1 MGVCYHYISMCHI
14 CVSRMLQVA
23 EVLRQIIL
31 GLYDAHLTS
40 DGRSLDYS
48 ALSKDPGFPL
58 FVTATAE
65 LQAVD
70 PSPLNRDE
78 RIAFFLNTYNVL
90 IVHAQAVLGG
100 PSGLLERYA

>member
-1 MGVCYHYISMCHI
+1 MDRYNSMWHKCA
-14 CVSRMLQVA
+14 SGALQVA

-31 GLYDAHLTS
+31 GLYDSHLAA
-40 DGRSLDYS
+40 DGRSVDYS
-48 ALSKDPGFPL
+48 ALTKDPGFPL

-70 PSPLNRDE
+70 PSPLDRDQ

-90 IVHAQAVLGG
+90 IVHAQAVRGG
-100 PSGLLERYA
+100 PSGLLERYAWV